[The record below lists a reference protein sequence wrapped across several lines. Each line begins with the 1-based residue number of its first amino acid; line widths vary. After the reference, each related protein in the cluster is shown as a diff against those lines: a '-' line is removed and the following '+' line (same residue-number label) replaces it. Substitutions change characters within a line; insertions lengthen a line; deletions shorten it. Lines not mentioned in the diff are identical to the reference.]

1 MGEVTKVVA
10 TGWPVRPDAPLRSL
24 RKGRRELPEAKV
36 TSESIRVDEGDAFD
50 VSLREP
56 AATGHRWRLTE
67 APAEIAVI
75 DERYEAPGHG
85 APIGSAGQRIIRL
98 RAAARGGYRLKFELA
113 AAWGTRSAAE
123 HCVEV
128 DVV

>member
-1 MGEVTKVVA
+1 M
-10 TGWPVRPDAPLRSL
+10 LS
-24 RKGRRELPEAKV
+24 EAKV
-36 TSESIRVDEGDAFD
+36 TSESIRVGESDVFE

-67 APAEIAVI
+67 VPAEIAVV

-85 APIGSAGQRIIRL
+85 APLGSAGQRIITL

-113 AAWGTRSAAE
+113 RARETRPAAE
-123 HCVEV
+123 HYV
-128 DVV
+128 DVDVA